1 MDMHIIKKKAKV
13 PEETFHGIPRSKIPW
28 GPTIDYEKCINCG
41 KCVDYCKLG
50 VYEFEEHQGKKR
62 SNIKNPDSCVVLCT
76 GCEEICPA
84 GAITHPSKR
93 ETREIIRKLR
103 KAEA

>member
-1 MDMHIIKKKAKV
+1 MS
-13 PEETFHGIPRSKIPW
+13 EETYHEVPRSKIPW
-28 GPTIDYEKCINCG
+28 YPIIDYKKCISCG
-41 KCVDYCKLG
+41 KCADYCILG
-50 VYEFEEHQGKKR
+50 AFEFEEKQGKKR
-62 SNIKNPDSCVVLCT
+62 TVVKNPNSCVVLCT

-93 ETREIIRKLR
+93 ATREIIKKLR